1 MDKMYKRYG
10 IIQGAMFFVMLITGS
25 LADFD
30 EPFMIGSY
38 IMLTFLWVSTLVSIL
53 FGRIQG
59 MLFSIIIVL
68 IYAAFVFY
76 QGMLGIDTIIPMNY
90 VWIISFPLLSFLAGY
105 IGESIQEIL
114 EKYNKYK
121 DLQDMLVTKDELTG
135 LGNAKEFYQNLKVE
149 MSLARRHKRDITIV
163 IIEVQYF
170 DELLA
175 IYGKGSYTRIF
186 DVITSILKKITRTED
201 TIYRI
206 SEKTFALLL
215 PQTPLEGAEVVK
227 RKIKD
232 SLSEINTYT
241 DKRFEEMHIEVRV
254 GLASLD
260 DSIKSEF
267 EFKKKAEK
275 EVEFDV

>member
-232 SLSEINTYT
+232 GLSEINTYT